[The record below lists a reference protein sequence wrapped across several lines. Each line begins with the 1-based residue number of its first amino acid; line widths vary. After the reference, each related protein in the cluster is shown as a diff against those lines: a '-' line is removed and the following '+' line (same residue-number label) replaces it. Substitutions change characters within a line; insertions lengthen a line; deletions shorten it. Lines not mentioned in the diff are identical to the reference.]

1 MYREAQ
7 MNIKWSVF
15 NDNSSERDTLYE
27 FAQQGRS
34 IQYFRNN
41 IFTCEAIK
49 EIGRIRK
56 IDVRSARRR
65 AKRWLNDN
73 GFRE

>member
-1 MYREAQ
+1 

-34 IQYFRNN
+34 IQYFKDN

-49 EIGRIRK
+49 EIRKIRK
-56 IDVRSARRR
+56 IGVHSARRR
-65 AKRWLNDN
+65 AKQWLHKN
-73 GFRE
+73 GFSY